1 MLMWTQEII
10 VSDPECQI
18 IVSIVDVVEPI
29 CMVVRSFI
37 STVQSFNHADENCK
51 TFDWKLTEEEMKI
64 LDSKIEE
71 CAL

>member
-1 MLMWTQEII
+1 MKG
-10 VSDPECQI
+10 
-18 IVSIVDVVEPI
+18 
-29 CMVVRSFI
+29 VRSI
-37 STVQSFNHADENCK
+37 EHADENCK

>member
-1 MLMWTQEII
+1 MYDRGRIEYRIY
-10 VSDPECQI
+10 
-18 IVSIVDVVEPI
+18 
-29 CMVVRSFI
+29 F
-37 STVQSFNHADENCK
+37 K

>member
-1 MLMWTQEII
+1 MKRSKSSRILKILSYVLLITGMI
-10 VSDPECQI
+10 VILYPFYLTTAL
-18 IVSIVDVVEPI
+18 VG
-29 CMVVRSFI
+29 VRSI
-37 STVQSFNHADENCK
+37 EHADENCK